1 MCLFQRPNLKK
12 KTFLHSRV
20 VVTFVSKEGEVAL
33 VAGWWR
39 QKTRCWSLDSRW
51 QIQARPFFITEW
63 WCKRVLHG
71 RILQISADYTYGG
84 ASVPCKHHLGS
95 SRNISWLMWA
105 RLTSPKG
112 FPQAYI
118 DCKKRVIELMIGIS
132 ICLTSWFFP
141 RPLLQRTLSY
151 SNNFSL
157 LCIQACWIWMH
168 WTRNSPISDAT
179 TRLYVYCSLAHIVTK
194 FKHTHAYLK
203 LSEEQPKHPSFRNL
217 K

>member
-1 MCLFQRPNLKK
+1 M
-12 KTFLHSRV
+12 TFYSLVILHWRAGIASLMQNIYIYIYSMQC
-20 VVTFVSKEGEVAL
+20 VSFKDQIWRRKHFFINVLLLLLSPRREVAL

-39 QKTRCWSLDSRW
+39 QKTRCWGLDSRW

-157 LCIQACWIWMH
+157 LCIQAC
-168 WTRNSPISDAT
+168 
-179 TRLYVYCSLAHIVTK
+179 
-194 FKHTHAYLK
+194 
-203 LSEEQPKHPSFRNL
+203 
-217 K
+217 